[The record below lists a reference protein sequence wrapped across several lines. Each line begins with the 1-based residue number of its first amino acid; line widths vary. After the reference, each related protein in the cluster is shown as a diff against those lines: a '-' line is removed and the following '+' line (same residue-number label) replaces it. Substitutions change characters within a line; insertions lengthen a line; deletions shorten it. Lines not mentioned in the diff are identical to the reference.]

1 MTDVIFASRFAI
13 DAILMRIERMMAE
26 IPGVI
31 ASKDPE
37 YLHRMRVAAR
47 RLRTAL
53 QLLGD
58 VSGIP
63 DERAFFKFTRSV
75 GRMLGRARD
84 LDLQIIWL
92 GEFGQSCAKNER
104 PGVERLALRSKQGR
118 EKLQQSI
125 VDLLSGLAEN
135 RVVEET
141 TRKLREIRIDMEIKG
156 GSDVDFDIGRA
167 SRTIGILA
175 ESLMQ
180 RSASLASAGAADAQH
195 KMRIEAKRLRYA
207 MEIYRDLYAGTRG
220 GSSEHDEAPEKNEL
234 DRCIDTAKKLQGM
247 LGDLHD
253 ADVWIAEIPRS
264 IERER
269 KLTERY
275 FGTARPFC
283 RLLAGY
289 NAVTRDRQAFRDVC
303 YERTVEFWAATVS
316 EKRWERL
323 RAFLLASCKGGAA

>member
-1 MTDVIFASRFAI
+1 MTDIFASRFAI
-13 DAILMRIERMMAE
+13 DAILTRIEKMMAE

-31 ASKDPE
+31 ASEDPE

-53 QLLGD
+53 QLLGGM
-58 VSGIP
+58 SGLS
-63 DERAFFKFTRSV
+63 DGRAFFKLARST

-84 LDLQIIWL
+84 LDVQIIWL

-104 PGVERLALRSKQGR
+104 PGVERLVLRLKQDR
-118 EKLQQSI
+118 EKLQQGI
-125 VDLLSGLAEN
+125 VDLLSDLAEN
-135 RVVEET
+135 RVVGET
-141 TRKLREIRIDMEIKG
+141 TRKLREIRIDMEMKG
-156 GSDVDFDIGRA
+156 GGGNDFDIGQA
-167 SRTIGILA
+167 SRTISLLA
-175 ESLMQ
+175 ESLLQ
-180 RSASLASAGAADAQH
+180 HSTSLASANAADAQH
-195 KMRIEAKRLRYA
+195 RMRIEAKRLRYA
-207 MEIYRDLYAGTRG
+207 MEIYRDLYAGPIG
-220 GSSEHDEAPEKNEL
+220 GLSEHDGPPEKNEL

-253 ADVWIAEIPRS
+253 ADVWIAEIPRL

-289 NAVTRDRQAFRDVC
+289 NAVTKDRQAFRDVC
-303 YERTVEFWAATVS
+303 YERTVEFWMTTVG

-323 RAFLLASCKGGAA
+323 RAFLLASCRGDVA